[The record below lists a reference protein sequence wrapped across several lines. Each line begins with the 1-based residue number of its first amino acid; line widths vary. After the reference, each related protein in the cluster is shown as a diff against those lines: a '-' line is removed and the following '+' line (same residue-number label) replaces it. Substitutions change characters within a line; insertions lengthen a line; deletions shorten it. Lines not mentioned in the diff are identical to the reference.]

1 MAQKNCLFGAAAAE
15 TETVKLADYPLA
27 HLVGAVLHE
36 EDVGLPD
43 LVVLGQGVQRVVRP
57 GQRAVKTDKLSQH
70 LHFTPLCGCEPA
82 GGRSIFGALGT
93 QSRKSEVE
101 KKLSSCKLFS
111 KMLFSYITEFYKCP
125 RTSQHYHAV
134 K

>member
-1 MAQKNCLFGAAAAE
+1 MARKNCLFGAAAAE

-70 LHFTPLCGCEPA
+70 YILPLC
-82 GGRSIFGALGT
+82 
-93 QSRKSEVE
+93 VVV
-101 KKLSSCKLFS
+101 
-111 KMLFSYITEFYKCP
+111 
-125 RTSQHYHAV
+125 SQPVVDPFLVH
-134 K
+134 